1 MSSLKWPARVGP
13 DADAML
19 EAVSLVA
26 ERNFF
31 SVAEPCDADRFA
43 SMSAEA
49 GSPWMVATVD
59 FTEADCAGEVF
70 CTMPQ
75 ALAHAL
81 FDAFSGR
88 DPSEPPPEPDR
99 LVDLVGEFANMICGS
114 WLTRLASH
122 QTFALGRPAVRPA
135 PAGSPIAGWHAPLLL
150 AVNDLPLAVGA
161 RVAATRGAAL
171 HGAGA

>member
-1 MSSLKWPARVGP
+1 MSSLKWPARIGP
-13 DADAML
+13 DADAMF

-31 SVAEPCDADRFA
+31 AVAEPCDADRFA
-43 SMSAEA
+43 ALSADT
-49 GSPWMVATVD
+49 GGPWLVATVD

-88 DPSEPPPEPDR
+88 DPSDVPPEPDR
-99 LVDLVGEFANMICGS
+99 LVDLVGEFTNMICGS
-114 WLTRLASH
+114 WLTRLANH

-135 PAGSPIAGWHAPLLL
+135 AAGSPIAGWHDPLLL

-161 RVAATRGAAL
+161 CVASTRAAVAR
-171 HGAGA
+171 GAGA